1 MIGDTVRGRAHSPKR
16 NDTFVKEER
25 YISKREAYI
34 HEKEEPMSIEGMQMA
49 AILCFILAGILG
61 MLAGV
66 LFFSWNVRK
75 LIGDMTGSNARK
87 EIQIWREE
95 NKKIQVWKEKDRG
108 RGTGKEENGNNDA
121 MSEEKTERL
130 SEKTTLLGES
140 IYYLVEEYCFLA
152 SEEIIH

>member
-1 MIGDTVRGRAHSPKR
+1 
-16 NDTFVKEER
+16 
-25 YISKREAYI
+25 
-34 HEKEEPMSIEGMQMA
+34 MSIEGMQMA

-130 SEKTTLLGES
+130 SEKTTLLGGES
-140 IYYLVEEYCFLA
+140 ICYLVEEYCFLA